1 MNMLNKTQKNLNNQ
15 DPINELS
22 NLNLYILGS
31 VVLYIIWAWYSWGY
45 IEDDAFIH
53 LGYAKNIAESGSIS
67 FKGMHVNGDS
77 SPAWIFLLA
86 GLIKLIGNYFLSA
99 KILSIF
105 GVLIAVSGLYTL
117 SKKQLNSNLLAYLFT
132 LSIFSSPFTLHWSFS
147 GMESITAL
155 GLTSWAIYFAFTNTP
170 SKLIFFSACSF
181 IGVLPLFRFELLPI
195 SLFVGTCLLISEE
208 TRTFNLKIRLISLII
223 SSIPLVSWLSYS
235 IIEFGSIVPTTNA
248 AKHLFGNYSYWGGVI
263 ACLIKEAQVIFV
275 GFGIPLIITLTGL
288 LLSIKNRNIVAE
300 LKKCDLRNHIS
311 TIILIL
317 YPLACISFYVLDRI
331 SVQTRYVV
339 FFLPLFILG
348 LYSIFTNLRRRNW
361 VIYAVSGALLS
372 NIFFFYTSVQ
382 PHVKNKVDLVQNNS
396 KFYNEIRL
404 AIPENAPIAA
414 FAIGQISLELQ
425 NPIIDIGGIMM
436 PEAIPYMTTPD
447 KMTEWAYKKG
457 AECFVSSRKPK
468 DNFEKIATVN
478 QPTLG
483 WHLSRSSYL
492 QNSQTFLWCKVKT
505 DLN

>member
-1 MNMLNKTQKNLNNQ
+1 M
-15 DPINELS
+15 
-22 NLNLYILGS
+22 
-31 VVLYIIWAWYSWGY
+31 
-45 IEDDAFIH
+45 
-53 LGYAKNIAESGSIS
+53 
-67 FKGMHVNGDS
+67 
-77 SPAWIFLLA
+77 
-86 GLIKLIGNYFLSA
+86 
-99 KILSIF
+99 
-105 GVLIAVSGLYTL
+105 
-117 SKKQLNSNLLAYLFT
+117 
-132 LSIFSSPFTLHWSFS
+132 
-147 GMESITAL
+147 
-155 GLTSWAIYFAFTNTP
+155 
-170 SKLIFFSACSF
+170 
-181 IGVLPLFRFELLPI
+181 
-195 SLFVGTCLLISEE
+195 
-208 TRTFNLKIRLISLII
+208 
-223 SSIPLVSWLSYS
+223 
-235 IIEFGSIVPTTNA
+235 
-248 AKHLFGNYSYWGGVI
+248 
-263 ACLIKEAQVIFV
+263 
-275 GFGIPLIITLTGL
+275 
-288 LLSIKNRNIVAE
+288 
-300 LKKCDLRNHIS
+300 
-311 TIILIL
+311 
-317 YPLACISFYVLDRI
+317 
-331 SVQTRYVV
+331 
-339 FFLPLFILG
+339 
-348 LYSIFTNLRRRNW
+348 
-361 VIYAVSGALLS
+361 IYAVSGALLS